1 MQIHSSGRRDFVVLE
16 FETSNSRLQLSEG
29 QQGRGIGEAHFSI
42 LIGPNGVGKSRLLAQ
57 VVDHLV
63 ALNDMRSRR
72 PIADARTFTPWL
84 SASGQ
89 SLIRYRLDGQECTI
103 ETAHGQVT
111 CEVNGNRAHL
121 DEMPF
126 PKKVIA
132 VAHLPVDRFRFGRP
146 DQTEFYAYLGLR
158 QATNLTT
165 TGALESKVIAALMRG
180 AGREGYLERVR
191 HWLTLVQLGQ
201 ELHVTFGGINP
212 ELWNCSTWDSFVDT
226 AREVVLRRIG
236 RGRRFS
242 SQIEKLNNELPSAW
256 YFFET
261 VKSLSAI
268 SSESKSRG
276 HQFTFDASSFAKEGA
291 KLAIGLE
298 VVRRWRFVSEALLG
312 LRKAQERISFN
323 QLSSGEQQ
331 LVGTHFRVQA
341 EMEHGTLVA
350 IDEPEVSLHPSWQTR
365 YVETFRTTLKD
376 FPATHVILG
385 THSHFMVSDAKPPT
399 STVVVPK
406 TGEAMAFE
414 AFRGPVYGR
423 SPENVLYRVFGTGAV
438 SNFYVERDLAHALKM
453 ISGVIPL
460 DKTELMQIEERLRSV
475 VERDNPAL
483 DKIFIEIE
491 RAMR

>member
-1 MQIHSSGRRDFVVLE
+1 MPNTRRDFVVLE
-16 FETSNSRLQLSEG
+16 FETANSRVQLSD
-29 QQGRGIGEAHFSI
+29 GREAAQTSEAHFSI

-57 VVDHLV
+57 VVEHLV
-63 ALNDMRSRR
+63 ALNDMRSHR

-89 SLIRYRLDGQECTI
+89 SFVRYIFDGHECTVK
-103 ETAHGQVT
+103 TGDGDVF
-111 CEVNGNRAHL
+111 CKVNGSRVPL
-121 DEMPF
+121 EKMPF
-126 PKKVIA
+126 PRKVIA

-146 DQTEFYAYLGLR
+146 DQAEFYAYLGLR

-165 TGALESKVIAALMRG
+165 TGALESKVIAALIRG

-201 ELHVTFGGINP
+201 ELHVTFGGINSV
-212 ELWNCSTWDSFVDT
+212 LWNCSTWDDFVFS

-236 RGRRFS
+236 RGRRFD
-242 SQIEKLNNELPSAW
+242 SQIEKLNNDLSDAW

-261 VKSLSAI
+261 IKSLNPA

-276 HQFTFDASSFAKEGA
+276 HHLTFDASNLVEEGEE
-291 KLAIGLE
+291 LAIGLE
-298 VVRRWRFVSEALLG
+298 AVRRWRFVSDVSLG
-312 LRKAQERISFN
+312 LRKAGERISFN

-331 LVGTHFRVQA
+331 LIGTHLRVLA

-350 IDEPEVSLHPSWQTR
+350 VDEPEVSLHPSWQMR
-365 YVETFRTTLKD
+365 YVETFRMALKD

-385 THSHFMVSDAKPPT
+385 THSHFMVSDAGPSA
-399 STVVVPK
+399 STVVVPSAV
-406 TGEAMAFE
+406 GGMVFE
-414 AFRGPVYGR
+414 AFAGPVYGR

-438 SNFYVERDLAHALKM
+438 SNFYVERDLAYALKM

-460 DKTELMQIEERLRSV
+460 DKIELMQIEERLRSV
-475 VERDNPAL
+475 TAGDNPAFE
-483 DKIFIEIE
+483 KIFSEIR
-491 RAMR
+491 RAVQ